1 MKNEEILE
9 INNGKKFDII
19 LMNPPYDDG
28 ITKGLTKNLHIKF
41 TSKCIDIAHKVVCVM
56 PIKVV
61 KNESAKKEL
70 TIAKEKYDS
79 SIISIDEVESK
90 YFEDT
95 KMPNVG
101 IYYFNDNKKE
111 NQKIKLNYLYNSF
124 EINSLLEKTSV
135 NKTEKEILSY
145 LECDE
150 NYMNWNYVGYRHNLD
165 IDERKEECERIL
177 NKILKQKRF
186 INRNIK
192 NPVFLFTNAAN
203 GGMNGQYLTSKTGI
217 ISKDKNELINN
228 LMNRNGKVTT
238 ILTFK
243 SIKDAENCKIS
254 LQNPV
259 MRLACYKNQVDQNMK
274 GRVYKYIP
282 NIDWSDDRVKTD
294 EGLLDVC
301 GCPKDKT
308 KEYADYCKMIIEET
322 KD

>member
-1 MKNEEILE
+1 M
-9 INNGKKFDII
+9 FDII

-28 ITKGLTKNLHIKF
+28 ITKGLVKNLHIKF
-41 TSKCIDIAHKVVCVM
+41 TSKCIDISHKVVCVM

-61 KNESAKKEL
+61 KYESVKKEL
-70 TIAKEKYDS
+70 TLAKEKYDS
-79 SIISIDEVESK
+79 SIISIDEIESK

-95 KMPNVG
+95 HMPNVG
-101 IYYFNDNKKE
+101 IYYFDDNKND
-111 NQKIKLNYLYNSF
+111 NQKIQLNYIDNSF
-124 EINSLLEKTSV
+124 EVNSLLEKTSV
-135 NKTEKEILSY
+135 NEIESKILSY

-150 NYMNWNYVGYRHNLD
+150 NYMNCNYVGYRHNLD

-192 NPVFLFTNAAN
+192 NHVFLFTNAAN
-203 GGMNGQYLTSKTGI
+203 GRMNGQYLTSKTGI

-243 SIKDAENCKIS
+243 SIKDAENCKIA

-282 NIDWSDDRVKTD
+282 DINWEDDKVKTD
-294 EGLLDVC
+294 EGLLEVC
-301 GCPKDKT
+301 GCPKDKA
-308 KEYADYCKMIIEET
+308 KEYAIYCKKVIE
-322 KD
+322 KVDNK